1 MLPDFFHF
9 DFLAAATKTRTRSSL
24 AKRRRSWQMNRK
36 QQEQNLVGIPTG
48 GAEEKLTGP
57 RTGR

>member
-9 DFLAAATKTRTRSSL
+9 DFLAAAKKTRKCSSL

-36 QQEQNLVGIPTG
+36 QQEQNLVGIPP
-48 GAEEKLTGP
+48 AAREKS
-57 RTGR
+57 

>member
-1 MLPDFFHF
+1 MRPDFFHF

-36 QQEQNLVGIPTG
+36 QQEQNLVGIPP
-48 GAEEKLTGP
+48 AAREKS
-57 RTGR
+57 